1 MKNLNI
7 FKTILSAI
15 AFSLILNSC
24 GSKKSQALHK
34 LTLAPAVTPDAKE
47 LTRVTDDNLQN
58 FYPVLSPDG
67 KNYYTTL

>member
-1 MKNLNI
+1 
-7 FKTILSAI
+7 LSAI

-34 LTLAPAVTPDAKE
+34 LTLPAVTPDAKE